1 MGSRA
6 ARARRADAA
15 DRRPG
20 SVIKRAPAR
29 ACHHRHC
36 HRAGHARTGHAGR
49 AGQWLRTVR
58 GDAAKLRQQLCA
70 SRPQGHAPA
79 HQRTRRAIPAGQRR
93 RGRPDRE
100 SDGPAMIRLLI
111 VDDHE
116 MVREGLKAI
125 LVSEPDFSI
134 VGEAASAEQ
143 ALELTE
149 RLQPDIALV
158 DIRLPGTNGIELC
171 RIINERYPQTAVI
184 ILTTFTD
191 ESLVAQCIQAGARG
205 FIVKDIERLDLKR
218 SIRAVARGEA
228 AIDTKVAASVL
239 AQLRRNPLSSEA
251 SPSPDRLSSQQLV
264 ILRLIAQG
272 LSSREIA
279 TQLYLSEN
287 TVKGYVQEILHRLGV
302 KNRTEA
308 VMVAVKQGWL

>member
-1 MGSRA
+1 
-6 ARARRADAA
+6 
-15 DRRPG
+15 
-20 SVIKRAPAR
+20 
-29 ACHHRHC
+29 
-36 HRAGHARTGHAGR
+36 
-49 AGQWLRTVR
+49 
-58 GDAAKLRQQLCA
+58 
-70 SRPQGHAPA
+70 
-79 HQRTRRAIPAGQRR
+79 
-93 RGRPDRE
+93 
-100 SDGPAMIRLLI
+100 MIRLLI

-125 LVSEPDFSI
+125 LVADPDFAI
-134 VGEAASAEQ
+134 VGEAANADQ
-143 ALELTE
+143 ALELIE

-171 RIINERYPQTAVI
+171 RMANERYPGTAVI

-205 FIVKDIERLDLKR
+205 FIIKDIERLDLKR

-228 AIDTKVAASVL
+228 AIDTKVTAPVL
-239 AQLRRNPLSSEA
+239 AQLRRSPPAEPASVPDQLSA
-251 SPSPDRLSSQQLV
+251 QQLV
-264 ILRLIAQG
+264 ILRLVAQG
-272 LSSREIA
+272 LPSREIA

>member
-1 MGSRA
+1 
-6 ARARRADAA
+6 
-15 DRRPG
+15 
-20 SVIKRAPAR
+20 
-29 ACHHRHC
+29 
-36 HRAGHARTGHAGR
+36 
-49 AGQWLRTVR
+49 
-58 GDAAKLRQQLCA
+58 
-70 SRPQGHAPA
+70 
-79 HQRTRRAIPAGQRR
+79 
-93 RGRPDRE
+93 
-100 SDGPAMIRLLI
+100 MIRLLI

-125 LVSEPDFSI
+125 LIGEQDFQI
-134 VGEAASAEQ
+134 VGEAANADQ
-143 ALELTE
+143 ALELVE
-149 RLQPDIALV
+149 RLKPEIALV
-158 DIRLPGTNGIELC
+158 DIRLPGVNGIELC
-171 RIINERYPQTAVI
+171 RMVNERYPATAVI

-191 ESLVAQCIQAGARG
+191 ENLVAQCIQAGARG

-239 AQLRRNPLSSEA
+239 AQLRRSAPQSEPT
-251 SPSPDRLSSQQLV
+251 PSPDRLSSQQLV
-264 ILRLIAQG
+264 ILRLVAQG

-308 VMVAVKQGWL
+308 VMVAVKLGWL

>member
-1 MGSRA
+1 
-6 ARARRADAA
+6 
-15 DRRPG
+15 
-20 SVIKRAPAR
+20 V
-29 ACHHRHC
+29 
-36 HRAGHARTGHAGR
+36 
-49 AGQWLRTVR
+49 
-58 GDAAKLRQQLCA
+58 
-70 SRPQGHAPA
+70 
-79 HQRTRRAIPAGQRR
+79 
-93 RGRPDRE
+93 
-100 SDGPAMIRLLI
+100 IRLLI
-111 VDDHE
+111 IDDHE

-125 LVSEPDFSI
+125 LLNEPDFSI
-134 VGEAASAEQ
+134 VGDAANADQ
-143 ALELTE
+143 ALDLIAY
-149 RLQPDIALV
+149 LHPDIALV

-171 RIINERYPQTAVI
+171 RIVNERYPETAVI

-191 ESLVAQCIQAGARG
+191 ENLVAQCIQAGARG
-205 FIVKDIERLDLKR
+205 FIVKDIERFDLKR

-239 AQLRRNPLSSEA
+239 AQLRRNPPL
-251 SPSPDRLSSQQLV
+251 PDQTPPVDLLSSQQLV
-264 ILRLIAQG
+264 ILRLVAQG